1 MKRDIVISS
10 RANQSLQRIV
20 ARVAET
26 SLIGAEDTRL
36 SVLSAMRKLQLN
48 ADSNSR
54 KAKFDTLTGNYRS
67 VLSGQCRIYF
77 KVEEGQVLV
86 LDVILEKPA
95 VQR

>member
-1 MKRDIVISS
+1 MKREVVISS
-10 RANQSLQRIV
+10 RATQSLQRIV

-48 ADSNSR
+48 ADNNSR

-67 VLSGQCRIYF
+67 VLAGQCRIYF
-77 KVEEGQVLV
+77 KVEERQVLV

-95 VQR
+95 VQS

>member
-1 MKRDIVISS
+1 
-10 RANQSLQRIV
+10 
-20 ARVAET
+20 
-26 SLIGAEDTRL
+26 
-36 SVLSAMRKLQLN
+36 MRKLQLN

-67 VLSGQCRIYF
+67 VLSGHCRIYF
-77 KVEEGQVLV
+77 KVEEGRVLV